1 MEKEVKEKKKVNV
14 KLIVYII
21 APIFIVIGILLAI
34 IPSLVTPNYRLYKGG
49 EDVTYKYLNQNYDES
64 CYKVD
69 GALVENVASDPNTFI
84 NVNTSELIADN
95 SAIISPLSKVMI
107 KMNFTIDLEDYDSV
121 SYEVIQNDLKVVIKD
136 ESGNNH
142 YSYTVNSINPTS
154 LKSGEIIVDLNNVV
168 DYKVGMEGK
177 ISIVRKDNNE
187 ETKDLSLSL
196 DSSSFYLE
204 FYKE

>member
-69 GALVENVASDPNTFI
+69 GTLVEDVTSDPNTFI
-84 NVNTSELIADN
+84 NVNTSDLIADN
-95 SAIISPLSKVMI
+95 SAVISPSSKVMI
-107 KMNFTIDLEDYDSV
+107 KMNFTIDLEDYDSA
-121 SYEVIQNDLKVVIKD
+121 SYEVTQSDLKVVIKD
-136 ESGNNH
+136 ETGNNH

>member
-21 APIFIVIGILLAI
+21 APIFIVVGILLAI

-69 GALVENVASDPNTFI
+69 GTLVEDKTSNSNTFI
-84 NVNTSELIADN
+84 NVNTSDLIADN
-95 SAIISPLSKVMI
+95 SAVISPLSKVMI
-107 KMNFTIDLEDYDSV
+107 KMNFTIDLEDYNPV
-121 SYEVIQNDLKVVIKD
+121 SYEVTQSDLKVVIKD
-136 ESGNNH
+136 ENGNNH

-154 LKSGEIIVDLNNVV
+154 LKSGEIIVDLNNIV